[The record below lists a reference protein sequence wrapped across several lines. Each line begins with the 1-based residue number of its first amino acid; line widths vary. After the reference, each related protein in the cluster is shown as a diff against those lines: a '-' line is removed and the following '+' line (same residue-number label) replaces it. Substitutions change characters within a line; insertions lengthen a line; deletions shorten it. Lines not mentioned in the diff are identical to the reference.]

1 MVQRSTS
8 LHTIRQRLRFLMA
21 VGLGYLHLDR
31 VAGTLSAGEVQ
42 RIRLASLLGS
52 GLTSLTL
59 LLDEPTRG
67 LHPVEVEALLGALT
81 ELRDEGDTQYRR
93 RDRT

>member
-1 MVQRSTS
+1 MRGAIVLGTNASTS
-8 LHTIRQRLRFLMA
+8 LHTIRQRLRFLIA

-42 RIRLASLLGS
+42 RVRLASLLGS

-67 LHPVEVEALLGALT
+67 LHPVEVDALHRGADRLC
-81 ELRDEGDTQYRR
+81 GRR
-93 RDRT
+93 RH